1 MLEKILSLL
10 ISFTVIFILCYMCL
24 LTTDLNDL
32 WSALNDYSEIIKQQN
47 KKILQLQILIIKQE
61 GLPIW

>member
-24 LTTDLNDL
+24 LTIDLNDL

-47 KKILQLQILIIKQE
+47 KKILQLQILSIKQE
-61 GLPIW
+61 GLPI